1 MLFIVRSAMVNFKR
15 RLQRR
20 AQMMCDD
27 YTYLTVNAGFYR
39 QMSKLVYIVIVTYD
53 LLPVATVC
61 HL

>member
-1 MLFIVRSAMVNFKR
+1 MVNFKR